1 MSLISRPDL
10 TIADEELLAAEAIAR
25 TTGALTVE
33 LVDSYAATFA
43 ELRNIVAAGSLQ
55 PICPELTNANPSAP
69 HTVILEA
76 QAWMLAQLAYRI
88 NQIPEQN
95 VIEFARLF
103 GVELRAAAA
112 AETILT
118 FTKTGGAVTVPAGT
132 RVATADERIVFET
145 TGALMISQADATG
158 EIPARNLVAGHTLLA
173 PGKLT
178 NLLDAIASVV
188 AVTNQ
193 FAVDSGTE
201 RESTQSALERMRQYQ
216 RRGERIVSAKDLET
230 AILSEAMNGNG
241 IVRAFPF
248 VASGDFGGV
257 PQAGHTSVI
266 VMTSAGENVDSS
278 TLQKIQVLLGETVGN
293 QFISIVNPVFV
304 DFEVEANVRL
314 NSNSNQGA
322 IVAAI
327 DRNLRT
333 FYAPARAQFG
343 RAIYRSEI
351 IAIIEGTGG
360 VDRIE
365 SGALQILASPLSDAT
380 LADYQLPYLANVT
393 INVV

>member
-10 TIADEELLAAEAIAR
+10 TIADEERLAAEAIAR

-33 LVDSYAATFA
+33 RIDQYTVTFA
-43 ELRNIVAAGSLQ
+43 ELRNLVAAGNLQ
-55 PICPELTNANPSAP
+55 PICPELTNANPAAP
-69 HTVILEA
+69 HTVILETM
-76 QAWMLAQLAYRI
+76 AWMLAQMAYRI

-103 GVELRAAAA
+103 GVELRAATI

-118 FTKTGGAVTVPAGT
+118 FTTSGGNVNVPAGT
-132 RVATADERIVFET
+132 RVATDDESVIFET
-145 TGALMISQADATG
+145 TAALTIATTATTG
-158 EIPARNLVAGHTLLA
+158 DVSARNLAAGHALVA

-178 NLLDAIASVV
+178 NLLDNIASVV

-193 FAVDSGTE
+193 FALDSGTE
-201 RESTQSALERMRQYQ
+201 RESTESALERMRQYQ
-216 RRGERIVSAKDLET
+216 RRGERIVSTKDLET

-257 PQAGHTSVI
+257 RQAGHTSVI
-266 VMTSAGENVDSS
+266 VMTSAGENVDSI
-278 TLQKIQVLLGETVGN
+278 TLRKIQTLLGETVGN
-293 QFISIVNPVFV
+293 QFVYVVNPVFAEFNV
-304 DFEVEANVRL
+304 SANVQL
-314 NSNSNQGA
+314 SGGA
-322 IVAAI
+322 PSSAIIAAVE
-327 DRNLRT
+327 RNLRE
-333 FYAPARAQFG
+333 FYAPSGRQFG
-343 RAIYRSEI
+343 RDIYRSEI
-351 IAIIEGTGG
+351 IGIIENTSG

-365 SGALQILASPLSDAT
+365 PSGAQILASPLADRK
-380 LADYQLPYLANVT
+380 LDDYQLPKLVNVN